1 MYFYYFS
8 EPAAPAK
15 QTRLIKYERDFL
27 LQFQYK
33 PVCLEKP
40 AGLPDIEIVLD
51 APFLPWNEVD
61 HGFKR

>member
-8 EPAAPAK
+8 EPAAPDK

-40 AGLPDIEIVLD
+40 ASLPDIEIVLD
-51 APFLPWNEVD
+51 APVLPWNEAD
-61 HGFKR
+61 RGLKR